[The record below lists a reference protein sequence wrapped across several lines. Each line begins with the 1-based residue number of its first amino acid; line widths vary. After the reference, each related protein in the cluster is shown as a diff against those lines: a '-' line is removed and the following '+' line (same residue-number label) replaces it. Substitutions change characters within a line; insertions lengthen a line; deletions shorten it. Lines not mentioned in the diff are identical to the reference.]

1 MTMENLSDNGE
12 PQFIDGL
19 YKQEESKPDGEKK
32 WSFLSDRF
40 TVCKPVDNEAFYK
53 WNSDL
58 ESEAMGRLLK
68 DENIQP
74 VATINYTTDEL
85 SELTGLVATVY
96 DAEVSGLTAF
106 ITGDEELT
114 EDNYKAF
121 VDKMD
126 SLGLSQI
133 EEIEA
138 KAYQETQAQA
148 K

>member
-1 MTMENLSDNGE
+1 MG
-12 PQFIDGL
+12 
-19 YKQEESKPDGEKK
+19 K
-32 WSFLSDRF
+32 R
-40 TVCKPVDNEAFYK
+40 CKPVDNEAFYK